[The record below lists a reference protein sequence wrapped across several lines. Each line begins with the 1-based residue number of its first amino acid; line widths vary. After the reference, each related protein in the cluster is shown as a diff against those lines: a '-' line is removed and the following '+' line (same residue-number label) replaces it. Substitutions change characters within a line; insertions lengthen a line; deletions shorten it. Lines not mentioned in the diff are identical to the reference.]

1 MRDIAIFDRDQ
12 YVEHAAQAAFRE
24 QHAVRADI
32 QAARK
37 EKSSAIRGVIMFKIS
52 MTVQIIKSTVPGS
65 HLICFVMI
73 TQDLLFWKFCYWR
86 IV

>member
-37 EKSSAIRGVIMFKIS
+37 EK
-52 MTVQIIKSTVPGS
+52 II
-65 HLICFVMI
+65 CN
-73 TQDLLFWKFCYWR
+73 
-86 IV
+86 